1 MIKLSKKHK
10 KKIIKSVC
18 CLIFLMDLAQFL
30 ISGIKNIWENILISN
45 KSGINNLIA
54 QMINV
59 ERNFIQ
65 KIGTSS
71 KMTYSLNNL
80 VNVSFLMVIQIE
92 LFVKQKVVRDH
103 SMEIIF

>member
-1 MIKLSKKHK
+1 
-10 KKIIKSVC
+10 
-18 CLIFLMDLAQFL
+18 MDLAQFL